1 MNVEIKNYPSARTLV
16 AEICGDIDHHT
27 AKYFRGEI
35 DKAIRSHNPL
45 TLILDYSQVTF
56 MDSSGIGLV
65 MGRYRIMSEMG
76 GEVIVASPP
85 AYIRKVLQLAGMHR
99 LTKIVTDIAP
109 YIQEKKAAQ
118 EQNESPDDK
127 QRRVIKLKR
136 KPLNEMKV
144 SFPSYSENERFARVA
159 VSGFLTQ
166 LDPQIDELADV
177 KTAVSEGVT
186 NAIVHGYRN
195 TLGEI
200 FMQIRIFENR
210 HVYIKIRDKGCGIAD
225 VEQAMQPLF
234 TTAPEEERAGLG
246 FAVME
251 SFMDKVKVRSKLGEG
266 TTLILEKTLKERV

>member
-1 MNVEIKNYPSARTLV
+1 MKGMIKH
-16 AEICGDIDHHT
+16 ECGDKKLSVSQNSCGRDMRRYRPPYSEI
-27 AKYFRGEI
+27 FQGEI

-127 QRRVIKLKR
+127 TKESDKI
-136 KPLNEMKV
+136 E
-144 SFPSYSENERFARVA
+144 
-159 VSGFLTQ
+159 T
-166 LDPQIDELADV
+166 
-177 KTAVSEGVT
+177 KT
-186 NAIVHGYRN
+186 
-195 TLGEI
+195 
-200 FMQIRIFENR
+200 
-210 HVYIKIRDKGCGIAD
+210 
-225 VEQAMQPLF
+225 P
-234 TTAPEEERAGLG
+234 
-246 FAVME
+246 
-251 SFMDKVKVRSKLGEG
+251 
-266 TTLILEKTLKERV
+266 

>member
-1 MNVEIKNYPSARTLV
+1 MRRYRPPYSKT
-16 AEICGDIDHHT
+16 
-27 AKYFRGEI
+27 FQGEI

-65 MGRYRIMSEMG
+65 MGRYKIMSEMG

-99 LTKIVTDIAP
+99 LTKIVMDIAP

-118 EQNESPDDK
+118 EQNENPDDK
-127 QRRVIKLKR
+127 TKESDKIETKT
-136 KPLNEMKV
+136 LNEMKV

-225 VEQAMQPLF
+225 IEQAMQPLF
-234 TTAPEEERAGLG
+234 TTAPEEERAYL
-246 FAVME
+246 AL
-251 SFMDKVKVRSKLGEG
+251 RSWKALW
-266 TTLILEKTLKERV
+266 IK

>member
-65 MGRYRIMSEMG
+65 MGRYRIMSEM
-76 GEVIVASPP
+76 
-85 AYIRKVLQLAGMHR
+85 VLQLAGMHR

-127 QRRVIKLKR
+127 TKESDKI
-136 KPLNEMKV
+136 E
-144 SFPSYSENERFARVA
+144 
-159 VSGFLTQ
+159 T
-166 LDPQIDELADV
+166 
-177 KTAVSEGVT
+177 KT
-186 NAIVHGYRN
+186 
-195 TLGEI
+195 
-200 FMQIRIFENR
+200 
-210 HVYIKIRDKGCGIAD
+210 
-225 VEQAMQPLF
+225 P
-234 TTAPEEERAGLG
+234 
-246 FAVME
+246 
-251 SFMDKVKVRSKLGEG
+251 
-266 TTLILEKTLKERV
+266 

>member
-65 MGRYRIMSEMG
+65 MGRYRI
-76 GEVIVASPP
+76 VASPP

-127 QRRVIKLKR
+127 TKESDKI
-136 KPLNEMKV
+136 E
-144 SFPSYSENERFARVA
+144 
-159 VSGFLTQ
+159 T
-166 LDPQIDELADV
+166 
-177 KTAVSEGVT
+177 KT
-186 NAIVHGYRN
+186 
-195 TLGEI
+195 
-200 FMQIRIFENR
+200 
-210 HVYIKIRDKGCGIAD
+210 
-225 VEQAMQPLF
+225 P
-234 TTAPEEERAGLG
+234 
-246 FAVME
+246 
-251 SFMDKVKVRSKLGEG
+251 
-266 TTLILEKTLKERV
+266 

>member
-1 MNVEIKNYPSARTLV
+1 MKGMIKH
-16 AEICGDIDHHT
+16 ECGDKKLSVSQNSCGRDMRR
-27 AKYFRGEI
+27 YRPPYSEMGEI

-127 QRRVIKLKR
+127 TKESDKI
-136 KPLNEMKV
+136 E
-144 SFPSYSENERFARVA
+144 
-159 VSGFLTQ
+159 T
-166 LDPQIDELADV
+166 
-177 KTAVSEGVT
+177 KT
-186 NAIVHGYRN
+186 
-195 TLGEI
+195 
-200 FMQIRIFENR
+200 
-210 HVYIKIRDKGCGIAD
+210 
-225 VEQAMQPLF
+225 P
-234 TTAPEEERAGLG
+234 
-246 FAVME
+246 
-251 SFMDKVKVRSKLGEG
+251 
-266 TTLILEKTLKERV
+266 

>member
-35 DKAIRSHNPL
+35 DKAIRSQNPL
-45 TLILDYSQVTF
+45 TLIIDYAHVTF

-99 LTKIVTDIAP
+99 LTKIVMDIAP

-127 QRRVIKLKR
+127 TKESDKI
-136 KPLNEMKV
+136 E
-144 SFPSYSENERFARVA
+144 
-159 VSGFLTQ
+159 T
-166 LDPQIDELADV
+166 
-177 KTAVSEGVT
+177 KT
-186 NAIVHGYRN
+186 
-195 TLGEI
+195 
-200 FMQIRIFENR
+200 
-210 HVYIKIRDKGCGIAD
+210 
-225 VEQAMQPLF
+225 P
-234 TTAPEEERAGLG
+234 
-246 FAVME
+246 
-251 SFMDKVKVRSKLGEG
+251 
-266 TTLILEKTLKERV
+266 